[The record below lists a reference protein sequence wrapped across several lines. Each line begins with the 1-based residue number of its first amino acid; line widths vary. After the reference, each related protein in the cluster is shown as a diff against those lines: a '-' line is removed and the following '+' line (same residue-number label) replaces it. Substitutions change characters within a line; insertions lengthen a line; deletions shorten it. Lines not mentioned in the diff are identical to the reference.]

1 MKLPIKNIILVGLTA
16 LACACTNRYAD
27 FNTDP
32 TQPTE
37 DMLQRDY
44 YQLGAFFLQMQ
55 KNVLPA
61 GSNNTDE
68 INQYQLTDNLQGDIY
83 SGYMGVSNNWNGGQN
98 NSTYGLIPSWYEEMF
113 KRAYLGNLAGW
124 TQIKDRATTPETVAL
139 ADIIKVAGFHR
150 ATDTYG
156 PLPYS
161 GVKAGV
167 VSTKYDSQQAI
178 YDSFFKEL
186 DNAINVLTTFSQNF
200 PNSKI
205 LANYDLIYQG
215 DIRKWIQFANSL
227 KLRLALRIVYAD
239 PAKAKLYAESAV
251 NHPIGVIKTAD
262 ASAAIKSSPTNLIRN
277 PISAICYL
285 YDDVR
290 MGANMESFLKG
301 YKDPRISSYF
311 NQVTMG
317 GTTGYFGIRNGIRIS
332 NKALYTPFSTIKL
345 EENSPLPWLTA
356 AETYFARAEGALRG
370 WNMGGAAKDLY
381 ETGVRTSFQQSG
393 ASGADNY
400 LNDSSSTA
408 AAYRDPASS
417 SNNINTGST
426 LLSTIT
432 IKWNEADSFEKK
444 LERIITQKWIAV
456 FPNGQEAWSEFRRTG
471 YPKIFP
477 VVVNYSGGTIDTSKQ
492 IRRMP
497 FPNSEYR
504 DNPQGVASGA
514 TALGGPDNGGTRLWW
529 DKKN

>member
-1 MKLPIKNIILVGLTA
+1 MKSSIKYLTGICFVFT
-16 LACACTNRYAD
+16 LCTCTNRYAD

-44 YQLGAFFLQMQ
+44 YQLGAFFIQMQ
-55 KNVLPA
+55 KNVIPA
-61 GSNNTDE
+61 GSSGTDE
-68 INQYQLTDNLQGDIY
+68 VNQYQLTDNLQGDIY

-98 NSTYGLIPSWYEEMF
+98 NSTYGLMPGWYSEMF
-113 KRAYLGNLAGW
+113 TRAYLGTMAGW
-124 TQIKDRATTPETVAL
+124 AQIKDRASTPETVAL
-139 ADIIKVAGFHR
+139 ADIIKIAGLHR

-156 PLPYS
+156 PLPYLNI
-161 GVKAGV
+161 KAGV
-167 VSTKYDSQQAI
+167 INTKYDSQQAI

-205 LANYDLIYQG
+205 LASYDLVYQG

-227 KLRLALRIVYAD
+227 KLRLAMRIVYAD

-251 NHPIGVIKTAD
+251 SHPIGVIKTAD
-262 ASAAIKSSPTNLIRN
+262 ASASLKSSPTNPIRN
-277 PISAICYL
+277 PIAYICFQ
-285 YDDVR
+285 YDDIR

-301 YKDPRISSYF
+301 YKDPRIASYF
-311 NQVTMG
+311 NQTTIG
-317 GTTGYFGIRNGIRIS
+317 GTTGYFGIRNGISII
-332 NKALYTPFSTIKL
+332 NKSLYTPFSTIKM

-370 WNMGGAAKDLY
+370 WNMGGTAKDLY
-381 ETGVRTSFQQSG
+381 ETGVRTSFQQAG
-393 ASGADNY
+393 ASGVDNY
-400 LNDSSSTA
+400 LNDNTSTA
-408 AAYRDPASS
+408 AAYSDPVSS
-417 SNNINTGST
+417 SNNINTGSPF
-426 LLSTIT
+426 LSTIT
-432 IKWNEADSFEKK
+432 IKWNETDSFERK
-444 LERIITQKWIAV
+444 LERIITQKWLAI
-456 FPNGQEAWSEFRRTG
+456 FPSGQEAWSEFRRTG

-477 VVVNYSGGTIDTSKQ
+477 VTINNSGGTINTEKQ

-497 FPNSEYR
+497 FSTFEYR
-504 DNPQGVASGA
+504 DNPQGVASGT
-514 TALGGPDNGGTRLWW
+514 TALGGTDNGGTQLWW